1 MQTTGNVQTN
11 MHELRQASNADKE
24 NTEGWQI
31 SKKSFRS
38 KIPLVVTNYTHA
50 FENQCSSLQVN
61 ASILSSVSEA
71 WKRVSRGSYVESIYK
86 EGSNADVSPHA
97 NKHGGDTNM

>member
-31 SKKSFRS
+31 SKNSFRN
-38 KIPLVVTNYTHA
+38 KTPVLVRNYTRA
-50 FENQCSSLQVN
+50 LENQGN
-61 ASILSSVSEA
+61 
-71 WKRVSRGSYVESIYK
+71 
-86 EGSNADVSPHA
+86 SPHG
-97 NKHGGDTNM
+97 NKHDDDTNMQSD